1 MKPIHFTHDVH
12 MFAIF
17 WIASNQKLT
26 IKLLA
31 MLQKCKAGVMAKCWH
46 ITTSFAV
53 QNKPQTVTIC
63 I

>member
-1 MKPIHFTHDVH
+1 MKTIHFTHDVH

-26 IKLLA
+26 IQLLV
-31 MLQKCKAGVMAKCWH
+31 MLQKWKSRVMAKCWH

-53 QNKPQTVTIC
+53 QKTNHRL
-63 I
+63 